1 MKLNDTLKAH
11 SLKSIK
17 WVSMG
22 IVLPKLISPITTIV
36 LANLLLPS
44 DFGIISLCMSFI
56 SFFALIQGLGFTDF
70 IIKEIDI
77 NQNVLFTA
85 FWGNFL
91 TSLLLY
97 LILLIGTPFV
107 VFVYNINELSLYL
120 PIVGLSLLINSIGVI
135 PNAILRK
142 NLKFKSLFLIQIF
155 PICINIAI
163 VIPLAYLDFGVW
175 ALICGALLQTT
186 LVNFLLLFFSKWLP
200 KFEFNKI
207 VFFRMVKFGKF
218 VVLEQVMEFIY
229 GNMDLFLIAYFF
241 DLSTVGIYS
250 LGKTWILVIFNIINS
265 PINSIV
271 YPSLNFFKNDFS
283 EFRKIFINVERR
295 MIFLNIPVIT
305 GIAILASSTVGLFL
319 PPKWEQ
325 LSVVL
330 LFLSIGE
337 GVSRNLSMQRDL
349 YKIIDRPEV
358 YPKSL
363 IFNLLF
369 AVIFYPIISKF
380 GLIYFCFIKMANDLF
395 YTFIQAI
402 IAKKMHLI
410 DFIDFWNIS
419 KIPIISS
426 IIMGSVIL
434 FLMKIFSMINMGYG
448 YIHFSVIIFS
458 GLISYF
464 YIYFRF
470 DNLVIKQYF
479 AEAKSAFRIN

>member
-1 MKLNDTLKAH
+1 MEVNRNIKDH

-17 WVSMG
+17 WVSLG
-22 IVLPKLISPITTIV
+22 IVLPKLIRPLTTII
-36 LANLLLPS
+36 LANLLMPS
-44 DFGIISLCMSFI
+44 EFGIISLCMSFI
-56 SFFALIQGLGFTDF
+56 SFFSLIQGLGFTDF

-85 FWGNFL
+85 FWGHFL

-97 LILLIGTPFV
+97 VILLFATPFV
-107 VFVYNINELSLYL
+107 AFVYKTNELSLYL
-120 PIVGLSLLINSIGVI
+120 PIVGLSMLINSIGVI

-142 NLKFKSLFLIQIF
+142 SLKFKSLFFIQIF
-155 PICINIAI
+155 PMFINIAI
-163 VIPLAYLDFGVW
+163 VIPLAYLGFGVW
-175 ALICGALLQTT
+175 ALIFGALLQTT
-186 LVNFLLLFFSKWLP
+186 FVNFLLVIFSKWLP

-218 VVLEQVMEFIY
+218 VILEQVMEFIY
-229 GNMDLFLIAYFF
+229 GNLDLFLIAYFF

-250 LGKTWILVIFNIINS
+250 LGKTWILVIFNMINS

-271 YPSLNFFKNDFS
+271 YPSLNFYKNDFS

-325 LSVVL
+325 LSIVL

-337 GVSRNLSMQRDL
+337 GISRNLSMQRDI

-363 IFNLLF
+363 IVNLLV
-369 AVIFYPIISKF
+369 AIIFYPIASKY
-380 GLIYFCFIKMANDLF
+380 GLISFCFIKMVNDIL
-395 YTFIQAI
+395 YTFIQAL

-410 DFIDFWNIS
+410 DFKDFWNIS
-419 KIPIISS
+419 KISFISS

-434 FLMKIFSMINMGYG
+434 FLMKIFLMINISFG
-448 YIHFSVIIFS
+448 YIQFSVIIFS

-470 DNLVIKQYF
+470 DKLVMKQYF
-479 AEAKSAFRIN
+479 SEAKSAFRIN